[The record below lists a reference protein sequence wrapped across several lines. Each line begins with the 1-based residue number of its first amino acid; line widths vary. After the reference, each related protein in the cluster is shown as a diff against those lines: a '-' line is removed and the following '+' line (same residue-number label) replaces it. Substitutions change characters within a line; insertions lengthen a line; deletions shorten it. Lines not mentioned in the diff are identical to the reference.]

1 MPDPS
6 PTPAFLTCC
15 LVMLGSVVV
24 RAQIPPQIAL
34 ASMPSPN
41 GSLLREAVLAD
52 LDGDG
57 DLDVCGGTGAFSF
70 AIRQVLLR
78 NDGQG
83 QWTDTTAAGLPGVT
97 SSTLATIA
105 FDMEGDGDLDL
116 LVSKQMA
123 PSRLWRNQGTG
134 VFTDAS
140 ANLPAVASDHL
151 QGVARDFDGDG
162 DIDVVLMSGYFS
174 TSQDQLLLNN
184 GAGVMTAT
192 TLALGGGATSIVATD
207 LDLDGAL
214 DLVVG
219 TQTGLRVH
227 RNLGAAVFVDVT
239 GAWTAGL
246 PTNLVLSVA
255 AGDLDLDGDPDLV
268 AGRQNIATDLVL
280 LNQGS
285 AFVGATLP
293 AVGASG
299 TKSCVLFDADED
311 GDLDL
316 VRGNISGAVSFA
328 VNDGTGALAA
338 APSRI
343 ANVQPFSPTL
353 RVGDVDRDGDL
364 DLMLFDEIPL
374 SASLRQLTNR
384 HRDLAVATPGIGQN
398 WTIDVI
404 SAPGYATLD
413 HVCRLG
419 IGLAALPQ
427 PLMVPGFGA
436 LWVDLDAGRFD
447 VAAVVFASA
456 ATHRFTFPVPPSA
469 TLVGLPLHVQ
479 ALIEQARAPA
489 RFTGY
494 RRVVI
499 Q

>member
-1 MPDPS
+1 
-6 PTPAFLTCC
+6 
-15 LVMLGSVVV
+15 MLGSGVL
-24 RAQIPPQIAL
+24 RAQIPPQIVL
-34 ASMPSPN
+34 ASTPSPN
-41 GSLLREAVLAD
+41 GSLLREAVLVD

-57 DLDVCGGTGAFSF
+57 DLDLCGGTSIFSF
-70 AIRQVLLR
+70 TTRQVLLR

-83 QWTDTTAAGLPGVT
+83 QWTDTTVAGLPAVASVT
-97 SSTLATIA
+97 LTTIA

-116 LVSKQMA
+116 LVSKQLA
-123 PSRLWRNQGTG
+123 PSRLWRNNGAG

-140 ANLPAVASDHL
+140 ANLPAVVSDHL

-162 DIDVVLMSGYFS
+162 DTDVVLMSGYFS

-192 TLALGGGATSIVATD
+192 PLALGGGSTSIVATD

-227 RNLGAAVFVDVT
+227 RNSGAAAFVDVT
-239 GAWTAGL
+239 AAWTAGL
-246 PTNLVLSVA
+246 PSNIVLSVA

-268 AGRQNIATDLVL
+268 AGRQNITTDLVL
-280 LNQGS
+280 INNGS

-293 AVGASG
+293 AAGPSG
-299 TKSCVLFDADED
+299 TKSCVLFDCDED

-316 VRGNISGAVSFA
+316 LRGNITGSIGLA

-343 ANVQPFSPTL
+343 GSVQPFSPTL
-353 RVGDVDRDGDL
+353 RAGDVDRDGDL
-364 DLMLFDEIPL
+364 DLMLLDEV
-374 SASLRQLTNR
+374 SLTTSLQQLTNR
-384 HRDLAVATPGIGQN
+384 HRDLAVATPVHGQN
-398 WTIDVI
+398 WTIDVL

-427 PLMVPGFGA
+427 PLVVPGFGE
-436 LWVDLDAGRFD
+436 LWVDLGAGRLD
-447 VAAVVFASA
+447 GAAVVFASA
-456 ATHRFTFPVPPSA
+456 ATHRFTFPVPPVA

-489 RFTGY
+489 RFTAY